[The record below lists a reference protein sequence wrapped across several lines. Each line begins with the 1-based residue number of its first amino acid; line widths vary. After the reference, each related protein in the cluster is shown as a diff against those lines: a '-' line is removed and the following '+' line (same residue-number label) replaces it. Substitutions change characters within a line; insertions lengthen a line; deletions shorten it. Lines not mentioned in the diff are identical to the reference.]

1 MLIYAIKIWISMET
15 LASSALLTNFTMAS
29 IFRSSIQL
37 DSTGQVATSP
47 AYLASLCPPPKPSQQ
62 LSSDS
67 SLFSL
72 T

>member
-1 MLIYAIKIWISMET
+1 MLIYAIKIWISTET

-29 IFRSSIQL
+29 IFRASIQL

-47 AYLASLCPPPKPSQQ
+47 PYLACLSPPSKPSQ

-67 SLFSL
+67 SLFRL